1 MQWRMWVP
9 IRGSSGHA
17 YFLVSLPQVARVETC
32 SVTGMPH
39 DRMRLHMVE
48 EQMRKA
54 ACDEVYRQS
63 MREAGEWIMG
73 GGPGTE

>member
-1 MQWRMWVP
+1 M
-9 IRGSSGHA
+9 
-17 YFLVSLPQVARVETC
+17 
-32 SVTGMPH
+32 TGMPH